1 MFQTLWSKVPGIVA
15 EEDQL
20 FVGDIKLGDNPRM
33 KIYSVN
39 DDGDGDGGTFVT
51 INPTITADSGQYTC
65 MIADNRLDQRLVFT
79 LQVLSNHQE
88 DYMSKSGAGRSWL
101 GGYTALHIIMAAFI
115 IHM

>member
-1 MFQTLWSKVPGIVA
+1 
-15 EEDQL
+15 
-20 FVGDIKLGDNPRM
+20 M

-79 LQVLSNHQE
+79 LQVLPNHQE
-88 DYMSKSGAGRSWL
+88 DDLSKSGAGRSWL
-101 GGYTALHIIMAAFI
+101 KECAVLQIVLSAFI
-115 IHM
+115 IHQ